1 MSKGDSISK
10 LLGRSTTAAE
20 GVSMEKP
27 IERPPT
33 TPDMEAAILADNFEV
48 RKWHGLDNH
57 ICACGA
63 GFLDPGAAVDH
74 WLANHSGWTP
84 PAVTDIV
91 DTGLVTPNETP
102 IYKEVEVPPDQEKE
116 IEE

>member
-1 MSKGDSISK
+1 MSSRGESIKK
-10 LLGRSTTAAE
+10 LLGRSTSASA

-33 TPDMEAAILADNFEV
+33 TPEMEESILGRFDIG
-48 RKWHGLDNH
+48 KWNGLDNH
-57 ICACGA
+57 VCQCGA

-74 WLANHSGWTP
+74 WLSQHSDWTP
-84 PAVTDIV
+84 PPDTDIV
-91 DTGLVTPNETP
+91 DTGLVAPTGNP
-102 IYKEVEVPPDQEKE
+102 IFKEVEVPPGQEKE